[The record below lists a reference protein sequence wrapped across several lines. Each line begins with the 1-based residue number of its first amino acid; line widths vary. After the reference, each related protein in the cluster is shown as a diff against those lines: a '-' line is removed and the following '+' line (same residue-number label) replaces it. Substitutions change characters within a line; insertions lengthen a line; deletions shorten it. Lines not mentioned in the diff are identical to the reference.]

1 MQLMTATLLE
11 PQYDDAINQTDRP
24 IFAPTPTDDDQL
36 QAEWTLGW
44 LPELSRADLVC
55 VTLAALTFLT
65 VSFRPLGGRETWARL
80 VAGRTLSQHADAGA
94 ELGPVDFVQAW
105 VDFHLWQLAGPQG
118 LVLAHAV
125 VAALGVAFVAAVVRW
140 SAASALRPRSQQ
152 YSSDRALPPRR
163 SLLAIAV
170 VVAVLVWSPAT
181 HPLLTGHAASEIDL
195 LSAQTPYFL
204 ADQMVRRHVA
214 GRCLAP
220 VDWADFLA
228 WQTNGSVEPLV
239 AAGYYAAN
247 DERRTAYDAVYKG
260 DDVWLEAVDAHAVRW
275 LVLDHAQHG
284 RLYAAVVDHPRCRTR
299 YLDQQAA
306 LIEVLPP
313 PTDAASIALNNAAF
327 NELNAV
333 QNIEQPTTP

>member
-1 MQLMTATLLE
+1 MTATLVE
-11 PQYDDAINQTDRP
+11 PQHDDALNQTDRP
-24 IFAPTPTDDDQL
+24 ILTPMPADDDQL
-36 QAEWTLGW
+36 QAEWTLSW

-55 VTLAALTFLT
+55 VTLAALTFLV

-80 VAGRTLSQHADAGA
+80 VAGRTLSQNADAGA

-118 LVLAHAV
+118 LVFAHAV
-125 VAALGVAFVAAVVRW
+125 VAALGAVFVAAVVRW
-140 SAASALRPRSQQ
+140 CAAYSLRPKSQQ
-152 YSSDRALPPRR
+152 HNDDPALPPRR

-181 HPLLTGHAASEIDL
+181 HPLLTGHAASEVDL
-195 LSAQTPYFL
+195 LTAHTPYFL
-204 ADQMVRRHVA
+204 TDAMVRRHVV

-220 VDWADFLA
+220 IDWADYLV
-228 WQTNGSVEPLV
+228 WQTKGVVEPLV

-247 DERRTAYDAVYKG
+247 DERRTAYDAAFQG
-260 DDVWLEAVDAHAVRW
+260 DDAWLEAVDAHAVRW

-313 PTDAASIALNNAAF
+313 PTEAASIGLNNAAP

-333 QNIEQPTTP
+333 QNIEPTTTRRR